1 MFNILYNG
9 INLKTFKGGCNM
21 TTFFSP
27 ENSWALWSILV
38 CITAISIYLEQTYKW
53 ASKVTGAII
62 GLVIAMILANLRII
76 PTDAPTY
83 DVVWGYVVPLAIP
96 LLLFNANIKRIWKES
111 GRMMIIFILS
121 SVGTLIG
128 TFIAFMLL
136 KNNIPQL
143 YKMAAMM
150 TGSYIGGG
158 VNFAA
163 MAESFA
169 TPGEWVSALVV
180 ADNLNMAL
188 YFFVLL
194 AIPSIGFFKK
204 HFTHPY
210 VDAIEQNIDTSE
222 GETLAAKYW
231 GRKDISLKDIAFAVA
246 IAFAI
251 VWLSTEIAG
260 YLEKIIPTGNFAL
273 DLANGLL
280 GNKYLLI
287 TTFTMLLATYFP
299 NFMSNIN
306 GAQEIGT
313 FLIYIFLV
321 VIGVPAS
328 LQLILSRSP
337 LLLVFTGVI
346 VIVNMTFSL
355 LVGKLFKFNLEEI
368 LIASNANI
376 GGPTTAVA
384 MAIAKGWNKLIGP
397 AMLAGVFG
405 YIIGNYLGIFMGN
418 LLKFM

>member
-1 MFNILYNG
+1 MGTL
-9 INLKTFKGGCNM
+9 INADNT
-21 TTFFSP
+21 
-27 ENSWALWSILV
+27 WALWTILV
-38 CITAISIYLEQTYKW
+38 GIAAVSIYLEQTYKW

-62 GLVIAMILANLRII
+62 GLIIAMVLANFKVI

-83 DVVWGYVVPLAIP
+83 DAVWGYVVPLGIP
-96 LLLFNANIKRIWKES
+96 LLLFNANIKKIWRES
-111 GRMMIIFILS
+111 GRIMIIFLLS
-121 SVGTLIG
+121 SIGTLLG
-128 TFIAFMLL
+128 TFVSFMLL
-136 KNNIPQL
+136 RNHIPDL

-163 MAESFA
+163 MAESFG
-169 TPGEWVSALVV
+169 TSGDWISALTV
-180 ADNLNMAL
+180 ADNLLMAV

-194 AIPSIGFFKK
+194 AIPSISFFQKK
-204 HFTHPY
+204 FKHPHMDEVEGN
-210 VDAIEQNIDTSE
+210 VDTAE

-231 GRKDISLKDIAFAVA
+231 GRKEISLKDIAFAVS
-246 IAFAI
+246 ISFAI
-251 VWLSTEIAG
+251 VWVSTELASILG
-260 YLEKIIPTGNFAL
+260 RVIPTGNFIYNL
-273 DLANGLL
+273 FNGFL

-287 TTFTMLLATYFP
+287 TTFTMLLATYMP
-299 NFMSNIN
+299 NFMSSIH

-328 LQLILSRSP
+328 LQLILTRSP
-337 LLLVFTGVI
+337 LLLVFTGII
-346 VIVNMTFSL
+346 VLVNMIVTL
-355 LVGKLFKFNLEEI
+355 LLGKLFKFNLEEI
-368 LIASNANI
+368 LLASNANI

-397 AMLAGVFG
+397 IMLAGVFG

-418 LLKFM
+418 LLQYL

>member
-1 MFNILYNG
+1 
-9 INLKTFKGGCNM
+9 M

-96 LLLFNANIKRIWKES
+96 LLLFNANIKKIWKES
-111 GRMMIIFILS
+111 GRMMIIFLLS

-136 KNNIPQL
+136 KDHISEL
-143 YKMAAMM
+143 YRMAAMM

-169 TPGEWVSALVV
+169 TPGDWVSALVV

-210 VDAIEQNIDTSE
+210 VDAVEQNVDTSE

-246 IAFAI
+246 IAFVI

-260 YLEKIIPTGNFAL
+260 YLGKIIPTGNFAL
-273 DLANGLL
+273 NLFNGLL

-337 LLLVFTGVI
+337 LLLVFTGII
-346 VIVNMTFSL
+346 VVVNMAFSL
-355 LVGKLFKFNLEEI
+355 IVGKLFKFNLEEI
-368 LIASNANI
+368 LVASNANI

-418 LLKFM
+418 LLQFM

>member
-1 MFNILYNG
+1 
-9 INLKTFKGGCNM
+9 M

-38 CITAISIYLEQTYKW
+38 CITALSIYLEQTYKW

-62 GLVIAMILANLRII
+62 GLVIAMVLANLRII

-96 LLLFNANIKRIWKES
+96 LLLFNANIKKIWKES
-111 GRMMIIFILS
+111 GRMMLIFLLS

-136 KNNIPQL
+136 KDHISEL
-143 YKMAAMM
+143 YRMAAMM

-169 TPGEWVSALVV
+169 TPGDWVSALVV

-210 VDAIEQNIDTSE
+210 VDEVEQNVDTSE

-246 IAFAI
+246 IAFLI

-260 YLEKIIPTGNFAL
+260 YLGKIIPTGNFAL
-273 DLANGLL
+273 NLFNGLL

-337 LLLVFTGVI
+337 LLLVFTGII
-346 VIVNMTFSL
+346 VIVNMAFSL
-355 LVGKLFKFNLEEI
+355 IVGKLFKFNLEEI
-368 LIASNANI
+368 LVASNANI

-405 YIIGNYLGIFMGN
+405 YIVGNYLGIFMGN
-418 LLKFM
+418 LLQFM